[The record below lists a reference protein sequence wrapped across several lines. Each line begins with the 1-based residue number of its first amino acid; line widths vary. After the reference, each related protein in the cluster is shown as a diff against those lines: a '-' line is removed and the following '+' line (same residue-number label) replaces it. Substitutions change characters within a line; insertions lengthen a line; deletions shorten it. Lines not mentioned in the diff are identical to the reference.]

1 MAPHEGLTHLPEYHV
16 EGSNVEFIGSD
27 IDHKVKYASAETEP
41 AWKGIGT
48 QAGIRVWRI
57 EEFEVK
63 AWPTKSQGTFYDG
76 DSYIILNSYK
86 KPNPFPGSDQP
97 DSLAHDIHFWLGRE
111 TSQDEAGVAAY
122 KTCELDESLRGV
134 AVQYREVQG
143 LESPRFLQLFPKLTI
158 RKGGVKSGFKHV
170 TTDEKDIFR
179 LFQILTAGTK
189 YGRAAASSSSSAA
202 KRGPRGSGISG
213 GIVVNEVEANVKSLN
228 SGDVFVLDEGKR
240 LRAWQGSQASPM
252 EKMKAA
258 QVLHQLNQE
267 RESQAETEVLAQ
279 SDSRALSFLKALG
292 GDIDTVIP
300 APSTMP
306 ASNSSSTLNPDA
318 APGAPTSAQGYQ
330 DESRPVRL
338 FRLSDAQG
346 SLQFDMV
353 KNGEPVRRDDFRS
366 EDVFIYDTASTVFVW
381 QGKAASQAERQAWL
395 RVAQAYV
402 RTLEARPFSFGL
414 CKVKEGFEGPTF
426 AAALATAA
434 AA

>member
-1 MAPHEGLTHLPEYHV
+1 MAPHEGLTHLPEYQV

-27 IDHKVKYASAETEP
+27 IDHKVKYTSAETEP
-41 AWKGIGT
+41 AWKDIGT

-57 EEFEVK
+57 EDFEVK
-63 AWPTKSQGTFYDG
+63 SWPSKSYGTFYDG

-86 KPNPFPGSDQP
+86 KPNPFPGNNNEA

-122 KTCELDESLRGV
+122 KTCELDEFLRGV

-143 LESPRFLQLFPKLTI
+143 LESPRFLQVFPRLTI
-158 RKGGVKSGFKHV
+158 RKGGVKSGFNHV
-170 TTDEKDIFR
+170 TTEEKDIFR

-189 YGRAAASSSSSAA
+189 YGRAASSSA

-213 GIVVNEVEANVKSLN
+213 GIVVNEVEASVKSLN

-252 EKMKAA
+252 EKAKAA
-258 QVLHQLNQE
+258 QVLHQLMGE
-267 RESQAETEVLAQ
+267 RESQAETQVLAQ
-279 SDSRALSFLKALG
+279 SDSRALSFIKALG

-300 APSTMP
+300 ASSTSTMP
-306 ASNSSSTLNPDA
+306 SSNSSTTLAPDA
-318 APGAPTSAQGYQ
+318 PPGAPTSASGYP
-330 DESRPVRL
+330 DETRPARL

-366 EDVFIYDTASTVFVW
+366 EDVFIYDTSNTVFVW

-395 RVAQAYV
+395 RVAQAYL
-402 RTLEARPFSFGL
+402 RTLDARPFTSGL
-414 CKVKEGFEGPTF
+414 CKVKEGFESQSFT
-426 AAALATAA
+426 AALASAA
-434 AA
+434 A